1 MDAELLSV
9 SARVQH
15 SKGFEGSLPGPKMS
29 HNEGTTCVRLK
40 RRSVRTRGSD
50 SSLFLSGLNRS
61 KAKAVL
67 SEAVAVR
74 LWQRSTVSQFLTSLA
89 QTSLN
94 RESWD
99 NYWLQAAF
107 QDG

>member
-29 HNEGTTCVRLK
+29 HNEGMTCVRLK
-40 RRSVRTRGSD
+40 RRGVRTRGSD

-61 KAKAVL
+61 KAEAVL
-67 SEAVAVR
+67 SEAAAVTGCGR
-74 LWQRSTVSQFLTSLA
+74 EALFLTSLA

-99 NYWLQAAF
+99 DYWPVHYLK
-107 QDG
+107 